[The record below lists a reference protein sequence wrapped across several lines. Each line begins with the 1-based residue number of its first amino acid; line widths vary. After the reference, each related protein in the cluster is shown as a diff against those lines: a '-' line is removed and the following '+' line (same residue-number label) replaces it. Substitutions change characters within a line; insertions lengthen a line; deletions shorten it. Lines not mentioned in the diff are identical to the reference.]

1 LELGINDFVLEPI
14 RESDKRYILRKKSIK
29 MTSFLHCSAL
39 LALGAVPHGIAR
51 RAERSVL
58 ARPWGVE
65 TRVGVKEDGHQ
76 TVHNWRSMLPSRN
89 GSFCQSL
96 VDVQLINGSFQKAL
110 LLI

>member
-1 LELGINDFVLEPI
+1 
-14 RESDKRYILRKKSIK
+14 
-29 MTSFLHCSAL
+29 MTSFLHCFAL

-51 RAERSVL
+51 RAVRALGFGEADGGEL
-58 ARPWGVE
+58 LE

-96 VDVQLINGSFQKAL
+96 VDVQRLVPKSVTFVFFVFFSFISLSTPSNAIL
-110 LLI
+110 GTISRLSH